1 MKRSLLFVSILF
13 LFIVS
18 APVSFSLQEL
28 SFTTATAEAAGG
40 EFYQGKRMRI
50 LVQYAP
56 GGSFDIHARWMA
68 RYLPKHTGAKTIVQN
83 IPGGGGVIGYNK
95 LYKSRADGLTL
106 LTAHTK
112 IVAFDLFKRKGVRY
126 NFNNFTYLGR
136 TMAPD
141 TAILIRKDLPTD
153 LDKLRKMGKIRVGA
167 SSPFYEGL
175 FAEAL
180 GLSNIT
186 IVPGYGG
193 FSGRIAAILRGELDA
208 TAGSIT
214 GALKFKD
221 VVKVLA
227 VIKPDSRM
235 REAPSLK
242 KLNARQP
249 WVDYLISFSGLMRA
263 TLSTP
268 KIDPKKRRF
277 LQQALL
283 NLTKDKEALKEA
295 ERMNLKIGWDPPETL
310 RKQAEVFTTLKDKE
324 VKDLKQII
332 ERKYVGVLN

>member
-1 MKRSLLFVSILF
+1 MYRRNYLVLSLILLIVAALFPWNRWIPLAMADDS
-13 LFIVS
+13 
-18 APVSFSLQEL
+18 
-28 SFTTATAEAAGG
+28 EAK
-40 EFYQGKRMRI
+40 EYFKGKRIRI
-50 LVQYAP
+50 LVQYGP

-68 RYLPKHTGAKTIVQN
+68 RFLPKYTGAKTFVQN

-95 LYKSRADGLTL
+95 LYRSRPDGLTL

-112 IVAFDLFKRKGVRY
+112 VVAFDLFKRKGVRY
-126 NFNNFTYLGR
+126 NFSNFTYLGR
-136 TMAPD
+136 TMEPD

-153 LDKLRKMGKIRVGA
+153 LKKLRKMDRIRIGA

-180 GLSNIT
+180 GLENIT

-235 REAPSLK
+235 PEARTLK
-242 KLNARQP
+242 QLNANQP
-249 WVDYLISFSGLMRA
+249 WADYLTSFSGLMRA
-263 TLSTP
+263 TLSSP
-268 KIDPKKRRF
+268 KIDAKKSRF
-277 LQQALL
+277 LQETLRSM
-283 NLTKDKEALKEA
+283 TRDKEALKEA
-295 ERMNLKIGWDPPETL
+295 KRMKLKIGWDDPGKL
-310 RKQAEVFTTLKDKE
+310 RRQAKVFTTLKEKE
-324 VKDLKQII
+324 VKDLKHII
-332 ERKYVGVLN
+332 ERKYVGVMN